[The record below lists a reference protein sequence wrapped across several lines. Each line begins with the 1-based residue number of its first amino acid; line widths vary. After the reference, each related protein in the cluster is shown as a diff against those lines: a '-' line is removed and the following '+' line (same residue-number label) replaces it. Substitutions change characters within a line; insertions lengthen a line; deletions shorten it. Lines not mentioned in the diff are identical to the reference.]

1 MPVSASGMDLLKAE
15 KAIVFVN
22 GEDKATV
29 DSVMREKRAQ
39 AQGGKT

>member
-1 MPVSASGMDLLKAE
+1 MPISAPGMDLYKAD
-15 KAIVFVN
+15 KTIVFVN